1 MAKIKLTG
9 PVVGISG
16 SMDEMVFVTRKGQT
30 IAYMKKKKKKGEP
43 SEAEQKR
50 DDKWAVA
57 QAYARSAMDDPEK
70 WELYKTV
77 AKEKNTT
84 PFLLAEN
91 DYRNAPSFRPLDLQ
105 MYRGRVG
112 DPITILAKDDVGLIS
127 VEVKIEKQDGTD
139 IEQGVAVEKGVR
151 TGIWVYT
158 ATQAVPE
165 ETDLFIEVVGWDHT
179 GHRVKLT
186 ENPVVGVFD

>member
-1 MAKIKLTG
+1 MARIKLSG

-16 SMDEMVFVTRKGQT
+16 AMDEMVFVTRKGQT
-30 IAYMKKKKKKGEP
+30 IAYMKKKQKKGEP

-50 DDKWAVA
+50 DDRWAVA
-57 QAYARSAMDDPEK
+57 QAYARSAMSDPEM

-77 AKEKNTT
+77 AKEKNTS

-91 DYRNAPSFRPLDLQ
+91 DYRHAPSFRPLDLQ

-127 VEVKIEKQDGTD
+127 VEVSIDRQDGTD
-139 IEQGVAVEKGVR
+139 VEKGMAVEKGLR
-151 TGIWVYT
+151 TGIWVYK
-158 ATQAVPE
+158 ATQDVPE
-165 ETDLFIEVVGWDHT
+165 GTDIFIEVVGWDHT
-179 GHRVKLT
+179 GHRVKMT
-186 ENPVVGVFD
+186 ENPVVGKR

>member
-9 PVVGISG
+9 PIVGISG
-16 SMDEMVFVTRKGQT
+16 SMDEMVFATRNGQT

-43 SEAEQKR
+43 SEAELKR
-50 DDKWAVA
+50 DDKWTLA
-57 QAYARSAMDDPEK
+57 QAYARSAMADPEK

-77 AKEKNTT
+77 AKEKNTS
-84 PFLLAEN
+84 PFLLAEK

-112 DPITILAKDDVGLIS
+112 DPIRILAKDDVGLIS
-127 VEVKIEKQDGTD
+127 VEVRIDKQDGTD
-139 IEQGVAVEKGVR
+139 IERGVAVESGVR
-151 TGIWVYT
+151 TGIWVYK

-165 ETDLFIEVVGWDHT
+165 GTDIFIEVVGWDHT
-179 GHRVKLT
+179 GHRVKMT
-186 ENPVVGVFD
+186 ENPVVGD